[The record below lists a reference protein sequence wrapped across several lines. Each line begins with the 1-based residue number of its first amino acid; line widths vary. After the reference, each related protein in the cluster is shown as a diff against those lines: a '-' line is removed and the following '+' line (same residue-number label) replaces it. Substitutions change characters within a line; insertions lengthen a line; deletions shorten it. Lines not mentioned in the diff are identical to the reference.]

1 MNKSI
6 KTVILDFDGTLGDS
20 YNIITKTM
28 MQTIAELELEYR
40 SPEECAKTIGLPL
53 LECFTSIIPM
63 TDEMGQKCTETYRRI
78 FNENNIPGA
87 VTPFPGVIETLKK
100 LHEKGHTITI
110 ASSRSH
116 HSLENFVK
124 ELELEEYI
132 TYVLGADDTKKA
144 KPDPEPV
151 LKTLSHLG
159 EDSTK
164 TIVVGD
170 TKFDIL
176 MGRNAGTFTCGVT
189 YGNGSRKEL
198 LDAGADYIIDDFR
211 DLIEYI

>member
-1 MNKSI
+1 
-6 KTVILDFDGTLGDS
+6 
-20 YNIITKTM
+20 
-28 MQTIAELELEYR
+28 MQTIAELKLEYR
-40 SPEECAKTIGLPL
+40 TPEECAKTIGLPL
-53 LECFTSIIPM
+53 EECFTSIIPM
-63 TDEMGQKCTETYRRI
+63 TDEMGKKCTETYRLI
-78 FNENNIPGA
+78 FNDNNIPGA

-124 ELELEEYI
+124 ELELQEYI

-144 KPDPEPV
+144 KPDAEPV
-151 LKTLSHLG
+151 LKTLKHLG
-159 EDSTK
+159 EETTN

-176 MGRNAGTFTCGVT
+176 MGRNAGTTTCGVT

-211 DLIEYI
+211 ELIEYI

>member
-1 MNKSI
+1 VNKSI

-28 MQTIAELELEYR
+28 MQTIAELKLEYR
-40 SPEECAKTIGLPL
+40 TPEECAKTIGLPL
-53 LECFTSIIPM
+53 EECFTSIIPM
-63 TDEMGQKCTETYRRI
+63 TDEMGKKCTETYRRI
-78 FNENNIPGA
+78 FNDNNIPGA
-87 VTPFPGVIETLKK
+87 VTPFPGVIDTLKE
-100 LHEKGHTITI
+100 LHKMGLTITI

-124 ELELEEYI
+124 ELELQEYI

-144 KPDPEPV
+144 KPDAEPV
-151 LKTLSHLG
+151 LKTLKHLG
-159 EDSTK
+159 EETTN

-211 DLIEYI
+211 ELTEYV